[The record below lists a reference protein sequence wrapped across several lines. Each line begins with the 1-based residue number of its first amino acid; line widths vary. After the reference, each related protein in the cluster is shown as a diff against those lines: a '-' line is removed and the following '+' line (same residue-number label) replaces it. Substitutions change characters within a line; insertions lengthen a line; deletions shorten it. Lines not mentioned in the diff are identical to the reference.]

1 MQNYEQ
7 ILAEL
12 GIEVPEDKKSDLK
25 KKMSENYKT
34 VADYDKQ
41 VKKKDE
47 YKISLDDVQTRLA
60 ELEKED
66 VDGLKDK
73 ITTLTQELADEKEAR
88 AKEAKQTELILGS
101 RHGRGFQS
109 LQHDVDVI
117 DPSEIP
123 AVARRGRSYRLEG
136 IGIISS
142 RCTVG
147 EITGIPITIIYRRIA
162 VVIGRGGN
170 GGIVEDGI
178 AWPHISLSGLI
189 GFESCHFTD
198 GGSWSFIEKAVI
210 TSRKAYGQCG
220 NGCIFCNLFHGSIVG
235 FRV

>member
-41 VKKKDE
+41 VKKKDD

-66 VDGLKDK
+66 VDGLKAK

-88 AKEAKQTELILGS
+88 AKEAKQTELRDKGKDFLSDKKFVNAITEDSIRSQMIQKLEEENGKNAEDVFKELTTKDGKPIENILVDEKKVPDVNIPSFTTKFNSGEQKKGTQKL
-101 RHGRGFQS
+101 REMS
-109 LQHDVDVI
+109 LDDRMKLKAE
-117 DPSEIP
+117 DPDYY
-123 AVARRGRSYRLEG
+123 ATLLNDR
-136 IGIISS
+136 
-142 RCTVG
+142 
-147 EITGIPITIIYRRIA
+147 
-162 VVIGRGGN
+162 
-170 GGIVEDGI
+170 
-178 AWPHISLSGLI
+178 
-189 GFESCHFTD
+189 
-198 GGSWSFIEKAVI
+198 
-210 TSRKAYGQCG
+210 
-220 NGCIFCNLFHGSIVG
+220 
-235 FRV
+235 

>member
-47 YKISLDDVQTRLA
+47 YKISLDDVQTRIA

-88 AKEAKQTELILGS
+88 AKEAKQTELRDKVKDFLSDKKFVNAITEDSIRSQMIQKLEEENGKNAEDVFKELTTKDGKPIENILVDEKKAPDVKIPSFTTKFNSGEQKKGTQKL
-101 RHGRGFQS
+101 REMS
-109 LQHDVDVI
+109 LDERMKLKAE
-117 DPSEIP
+117 DPDYY
-123 AVARRGRSYRLEG
+123 ATLLNDR
-136 IGIISS
+136 
-142 RCTVG
+142 
-147 EITGIPITIIYRRIA
+147 
-162 VVIGRGGN
+162 
-170 GGIVEDGI
+170 
-178 AWPHISLSGLI
+178 
-189 GFESCHFTD
+189 
-198 GGSWSFIEKAVI
+198 
-210 TSRKAYGQCG
+210 
-220 NGCIFCNLFHGSIVG
+220 
-235 FRV
+235 

>member
-41 VKKKDE
+41 VKKKDD

-66 VDGLKDK
+66 VDGLKAK

-88 AKEAKQTELILGS
+88 AKEAKQTELRDEVKDFLSDKKFVNAITEDSIRSQMIQKLEEENGKNAEDVFKELTTKDGKPIENILVDEKKVPDVKIPSFTTKFNSGEQKKGTQKL
-101 RHGRGFQS
+101 REMS
-109 LQHDVDVI
+109 LDDRMKLKAE
-117 DPSEIP
+117 DPDYY
-123 AVARRGRSYRLEG
+123 ATLLNDR
-136 IGIISS
+136 
-142 RCTVG
+142 
-147 EITGIPITIIYRRIA
+147 
-162 VVIGRGGN
+162 
-170 GGIVEDGI
+170 
-178 AWPHISLSGLI
+178 
-189 GFESCHFTD
+189 
-198 GGSWSFIEKAVI
+198 
-210 TSRKAYGQCG
+210 
-220 NGCIFCNLFHGSIVG
+220 
-235 FRV
+235 

>member
-41 VKKKDE
+41 VKKKDD

-66 VDGLKDK
+66 VDGLKAK

-88 AKEAKQTELILGS
+88 AKEAKQTELRDKVKDFLSDKKFVNAITEDSIRSQMIQKLEEENGKNAEDVFKELTTKDGKPIENILVDEKKAPAPNIPNFTTKFNSGEQKKGTQKL
-101 RHGRGFQS
+101 REMS
-109 LQHDVDVI
+109 LDDRMKLKAE
-117 DPSEIP
+117 DPDYY
-123 AVARRGRSYRLEG
+123 ATLLNDR
-136 IGIISS
+136 
-142 RCTVG
+142 
-147 EITGIPITIIYRRIA
+147 
-162 VVIGRGGN
+162 
-170 GGIVEDGI
+170 
-178 AWPHISLSGLI
+178 
-189 GFESCHFTD
+189 
-198 GGSWSFIEKAVI
+198 
-210 TSRKAYGQCG
+210 
-220 NGCIFCNLFHGSIVG
+220 
-235 FRV
+235 

>member
-88 AKEAKQTELILGS
+88 AKEAKQTELRDKVKDFLSDKKFVNAITEDSIRSQMIQKLEEENGKNAEDVFKELTTKDGKPIENILVDEKKAPDVKIPSFTTKFNSGEQKKGTQKLS
-101 RHGRGFQS
+101 EMS
-109 LQHDVDVI
+109 LDERMKLKAE
-117 DPSEIP
+117 DPDYY
-123 AVARRGRSYRLEG
+123 ATLLNDR
-136 IGIISS
+136 
-142 RCTVG
+142 
-147 EITGIPITIIYRRIA
+147 
-162 VVIGRGGN
+162 
-170 GGIVEDGI
+170 
-178 AWPHISLSGLI
+178 
-189 GFESCHFTD
+189 
-198 GGSWSFIEKAVI
+198 
-210 TSRKAYGQCG
+210 
-220 NGCIFCNLFHGSIVG
+220 
-235 FRV
+235 

>member
-88 AKEAKQTELILGS
+88 AKEAKQTELRDKVKDFLSDKKFVNAITEDSIRYQMIQKLEEENGKNAEDVFKELTTKDGKPIENILVDEKKAPDVKIPSFTTKFNSGEQKKGTQKL
-101 RHGRGFQS
+101 REMS
-109 LQHDVDVI
+109 LDERMKLKAE
-117 DPSEIP
+117 DPDYY
-123 AVARRGRSYRLEG
+123 ATLLNDR
-136 IGIISS
+136 
-142 RCTVG
+142 
-147 EITGIPITIIYRRIA
+147 
-162 VVIGRGGN
+162 
-170 GGIVEDGI
+170 
-178 AWPHISLSGLI
+178 
-189 GFESCHFTD
+189 
-198 GGSWSFIEKAVI
+198 
-210 TSRKAYGQCG
+210 
-220 NGCIFCNLFHGSIVG
+220 
-235 FRV
+235 

>member
-88 AKEAKQTELILGS
+88 AKEAKQTELRDKVKDFLSDKKFVNAITEDSVRSQMIQKLEEENGKNAEDVFKELTTKDGKPIENILVDEKKAPDVKIPSFTTKFNSGEQKKGTQKL
-101 RHGRGFQS
+101 REMS
-109 LQHDVDVI
+109 LDDRMKLKAE
-117 DPSEIP
+117 DPDYY
-123 AVARRGRSYRLEG
+123 ATLLNDR
-136 IGIISS
+136 
-142 RCTVG
+142 
-147 EITGIPITIIYRRIA
+147 
-162 VVIGRGGN
+162 
-170 GGIVEDGI
+170 
-178 AWPHISLSGLI
+178 
-189 GFESCHFTD
+189 
-198 GGSWSFIEKAVI
+198 
-210 TSRKAYGQCG
+210 
-220 NGCIFCNLFHGSIVG
+220 
-235 FRV
+235 

>member
-88 AKEAKQTELILGS
+88 AKEAKQTELRDKVKDFLSDKKFVNAITEDSIRSQMIQKLEEENWKNAEDVFKELTTKDGKPIENILVDEKKAPDVKIPSFTTKFNSGEQKKGTQKL
-101 RHGRGFQS
+101 REMS
-109 LQHDVDVI
+109 LDERMKLKAE
-117 DPSEIP
+117 DPDYY
-123 AVARRGRSYRLEG
+123 ATLLNDR
-136 IGIISS
+136 
-142 RCTVG
+142 
-147 EITGIPITIIYRRIA
+147 
-162 VVIGRGGN
+162 
-170 GGIVEDGI
+170 
-178 AWPHISLSGLI
+178 
-189 GFESCHFTD
+189 
-198 GGSWSFIEKAVI
+198 
-210 TSRKAYGQCG
+210 
-220 NGCIFCNLFHGSIVG
+220 
-235 FRV
+235 

>member
-88 AKEAKQTELILGS
+88 AKEAKQTELRDKVKDFLSNKKFVNAITEDSIRSQMIQKLEEENGKNAEDVFKELTTKDGKPIENILVDEKKAPDVKIPSFTTKFNSGEQKKGTQKL
-101 RHGRGFQS
+101 REMS
-109 LQHDVDVI
+109 LDERMKLKAE
-117 DPSEIP
+117 DPDYY
-123 AVARRGRSYRLEG
+123 ATLLNDR
-136 IGIISS
+136 
-142 RCTVG
+142 
-147 EITGIPITIIYRRIA
+147 
-162 VVIGRGGN
+162 
-170 GGIVEDGI
+170 
-178 AWPHISLSGLI
+178 
-189 GFESCHFTD
+189 
-198 GGSWSFIEKAVI
+198 
-210 TSRKAYGQCG
+210 
-220 NGCIFCNLFHGSIVG
+220 
-235 FRV
+235 

>member
-88 AKEAKQTELILGS
+88 AKEAKQTELRDKVKDFLSDKKFVNAITEDSIRSQMIQKLEEENGKNAEDVFKELTTKDGKPIENILVDEKKAPDFKIPSFTTKFNSGEQKKGTQKL
-101 RHGRGFQS
+101 REMS
-109 LQHDVDVI
+109 LDERMKLKAE
-117 DPSEIP
+117 DPDYY
-123 AVARRGRSYRLEG
+123 ATLLNDR
-136 IGIISS
+136 
-142 RCTVG
+142 
-147 EITGIPITIIYRRIA
+147 
-162 VVIGRGGN
+162 
-170 GGIVEDGI
+170 
-178 AWPHISLSGLI
+178 
-189 GFESCHFTD
+189 
-198 GGSWSFIEKAVI
+198 
-210 TSRKAYGQCG
+210 
-220 NGCIFCNLFHGSIVG
+220 
-235 FRV
+235 

>member
-41 VKKKDE
+41 VKKKDD

-66 VDGLKDK
+66 VDGFKAK

-88 AKEAKQTELILGS
+88 AKEAKQTELRDKVKDFLSDKKFVNAITEDSIRSQMIQKLEEENGKNAEDVFKELTTKDGKPIENILVDEKKVPDVNIPSFTTKFNSGEQKKGTQKL
-101 RHGRGFQS
+101 REMS
-109 LQHDVDVI
+109 LDDRMKLKAE
-117 DPSEIP
+117 DPDYY
-123 AVARRGRSYRLEG
+123 ATLLNDR
-136 IGIISS
+136 
-142 RCTVG
+142 
-147 EITGIPITIIYRRIA
+147 
-162 VVIGRGGN
+162 
-170 GGIVEDGI
+170 
-178 AWPHISLSGLI
+178 
-189 GFESCHFTD
+189 
-198 GGSWSFIEKAVI
+198 
-210 TSRKAYGQCG
+210 
-220 NGCIFCNLFHGSIVG
+220 
-235 FRV
+235 

>member
-73 ITTLTQELADEKEAR
+73 ITTLTQELTDEKEAR
-88 AKEAKQTELILGS
+88 AKEAKQTELRDKVKDFLSDKKFVNAITEDSIRSQMIQKLEEENGKNAEDVFKELTTKDGKPIENILVDEKKAPDVKIPSFTTKFNSGEQKKGTQKL
-101 RHGRGFQS
+101 REMS
-109 LQHDVDVI
+109 LDERMKLKAE
-117 DPSEIP
+117 DPDYY
-123 AVARRGRSYRLEG
+123 ATLLNDR
-136 IGIISS
+136 
-142 RCTVG
+142 
-147 EITGIPITIIYRRIA
+147 
-162 VVIGRGGN
+162 
-170 GGIVEDGI
+170 
-178 AWPHISLSGLI
+178 
-189 GFESCHFTD
+189 
-198 GGSWSFIEKAVI
+198 
-210 TSRKAYGQCG
+210 
-220 NGCIFCNLFHGSIVG
+220 
-235 FRV
+235 

>member
-88 AKEAKQTELILGS
+88 AKEAKQTELRDKVKDFLSDKKFVNAITEDSIRSQMIQKLEEENGKNAEDVFKELTTKDGEPIENILVDEKKVPDVKIPSFTTKFNSGEQKKGTQKL
-101 RHGRGFQS
+101 REMS
-109 LQHDVDVI
+109 LDDRMKLKAE
-117 DPSEIP
+117 DPDYY
-123 AVARRGRSYRLEG
+123 ATLLNDR
-136 IGIISS
+136 
-142 RCTVG
+142 
-147 EITGIPITIIYRRIA
+147 
-162 VVIGRGGN
+162 
-170 GGIVEDGI
+170 
-178 AWPHISLSGLI
+178 
-189 GFESCHFTD
+189 
-198 GGSWSFIEKAVI
+198 
-210 TSRKAYGQCG
+210 
-220 NGCIFCNLFHGSIVG
+220 
-235 FRV
+235 

>member
-41 VKKKDE
+41 LKKKDD

-88 AKEAKQTELILGS
+88 AKEAKQTELRDKVKDFLSDKKFVNAITEDSIRSQMIQKLEEENGKNAEDVFKELTTKDGKPIENILVDEKKVPDVKIPSFTTKFNSGEQKKGTQKL
-101 RHGRGFQS
+101 REMS
-109 LQHDVDVI
+109 LDDRMKLKAE
-117 DPSEIP
+117 DPDYY
-123 AVARRGRSYRLEG
+123 ATLLNDR
-136 IGIISS
+136 
-142 RCTVG
+142 
-147 EITGIPITIIYRRIA
+147 
-162 VVIGRGGN
+162 
-170 GGIVEDGI
+170 
-178 AWPHISLSGLI
+178 
-189 GFESCHFTD
+189 
-198 GGSWSFIEKAVI
+198 
-210 TSRKAYGQCG
+210 
-220 NGCIFCNLFHGSIVG
+220 
-235 FRV
+235 